1 MKKHLS
7 VFGVGPLYTI
17 IVVFVTI
24 VFFYLENKNIVINL
38 HNNIW
43 DMVGNIIGILFIIVG
58 FILWANAV
66 IINKIA
72 KNIRE
77 NNLVTSGAYKYV
89 RNPIYTA
96 VMFVLSGVI
105 FYHGN
110 IILISLILFYYIFL
124 SILLKNTEEK
134 WLLQVYGEEYIN
146 YCKKVNRC
154 IPWIK

>member
-24 VFFYLENKNIVINL
+24 VFFYLENKNIIINF

-110 IILISLILFYYIFL
+110 IILIPLILFYYIFL
-124 SILLKNTEEK
+124 SILLINTEEK